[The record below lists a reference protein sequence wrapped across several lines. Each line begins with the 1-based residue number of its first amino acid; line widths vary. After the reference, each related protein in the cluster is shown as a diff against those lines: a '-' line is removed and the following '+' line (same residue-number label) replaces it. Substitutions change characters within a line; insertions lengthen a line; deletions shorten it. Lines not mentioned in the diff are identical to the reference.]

1 MYLVHV
7 SIGSTIVD
15 RSVFDTLQSAEKYA
29 RDKSQEKVWKLS
41 DTQIYYGNIESDVY
55 DIQTLRSSSYIDEH
69 ILSFS

>member
-41 DTQIYYGNIESDVY
+41 DTHIYYGNIESDVY